1 MFRTDQDKLPEL
13 VSRLED
19 AILLRQMELVTS
31 ADHYDERLAMK
42 LATKTLLRIKTNELN
57 VHEAIEAE
65 PAGDRVGAANALAA
79 VPNARMGA
87 ADGKVTSRR
96 SRRGRRFLAPL

>member
-1 MFRTDQDKLPEL
+1 MASPVDPLCNSWQHLYQQMCSETDQDKLPEL

-19 AILLRQMELVTS
+19 AILLRQIELVTS

-57 VHEAIEAE
+57 VPEGIQVQ
-65 PAGDRVGAANALAA
+65 PDCG
-79 VPNARMGA
+79 
-87 ADGKVTSRR
+87 
-96 SRRGRRFLAPL
+96 

>member
-1 MFRTDQDKLPEL
+1 MCSETDQDKLPEL

-19 AILLRQMELVTS
+19 AILLRQIELVTS

-57 VHEAIEAE
+57 VPEGIQVQ
-65 PAGDRVGAANALAA
+65 PDCG
-79 VPNARMGA
+79 
-87 ADGKVTSRR
+87 
-96 SRRGRRFLAPL
+96 